1 MVKKKQSSALNVRR
15 KNTNKL
21 VKTLIQSVIL
31 VLLGVVLYHAV
42 FDVESYR
49 EPDRTTWKQQ
59 NGFIAL
65 SYFGVGRSGT
75 SKLVAKSDLD
85 EQLKV
90 LHDLGY
96 QTVSQQDIIDF
107 YSKGKPLP
115 DKALYLS
122 FEDGRNDSS
131 LFARPL
137 LEKYNFKATF
147 FSYADKLGDNKERK
161 FVQPKEMKKMEKTGF
176 WEMGTNG
183 YRLSYINVFDNE
195 GRFIG
200 MKNENELRDKS
211 NVAYYNH
218 YLMDFIRD
226 ENMIPAENRDEMNAR
241 IGADYENMQKVYT
254 EQLGYV
260 PSVYMIMH
268 ANALGEGMNRLVTE
282 ANQDNIRS
290 LFQIHF
296 NREGRAYNSSRADLL
311 DLTRL
316 QPAPYWSTNHLLMR
330 LREDSGETLPFIT
343 GDEEDAARWNVK
355 DGAAQFKDH
364 ELILTSPP
372 GRSGLLELK
381 EAVESENLHVSAQA
395 TGNVVGK
402 QSIYVRYD
410 RAKGSYIRITLDNN
424 TLQVEQKK
432 SGAEPAVLLTRELK
446 PVAWSSEELSFDKA
460 SVYTYEQT
468 SAGVNEE
475 EDKYPINIKD
485 ERKLDITLDGDSLT
499 VRVDDEAILDKR
511 KIDDSIRTGT
521 VAVEAEYSE
530 NNKKENIYD
539 ARFENMEI
547 TAGDRVLFSNAP
559 RGWQGAADRV
569 KAAVN
574 AAIDWAIETF

>member
-15 KNTNKL
+15 KNTKKL
-21 VKTLIQSVIL
+21 VKTMIQSVIL
-31 VLLGVVLYHAV
+31 VLLGVVLFHAV

-49 EPDRTTWKQQ
+49 EPDKTTWKQQ

-107 YSKGKPLP
+107 YSKDKPLP

-241 IGADYENMQKVYT
+241 IGADYENMKKIYT

-311 DLTRL
+311 NLTRL

-330 LREDSGETLPFIT
+330 LREDSGEALPFIS
-343 GDEEDAARWNVK
+343 GNEEDSARWNVK

-381 EAVESENLHVSAQA
+381 EAVKSEKLHVSAQA

-410 RAKGSYIRITLDNN
+410 RAKDSYIRITLDNN

-432 SGAEPAVLLTRELK
+432 AGAAPAVLLTRELD
-446 PVAWSSEELSFDKA
+446 PVAWSSEDLSFDKA

-468 SAGVNEE
+468 SAGVSEE
-475 EDKYPINIKD
+475 EEKYPINIKD
-485 ERKLDITLDGDSLT
+485 ERKLDITLDGESLT
-499 VRVDDEAILDKR
+499 VRVDDEAMLDKR
-511 KIDDSIRTGT
+511 KLDDSIRTGT

-569 KAAVN
+569 KSAVN

>member
-1 MVKKKQSSALNVRR
+1 MVKKKQGSALDVRR
-15 KNTNKL
+15 KNTKKL

-31 VLLGVVLYHAV
+31 VLLGVVLFHAV
-42 FDVESYR
+42 FDVETYQ
-49 EPDRTTWKQQ
+49 EPDRAKWQQ
-59 NGFIAL
+59 QGGFIAL

-75 SKLVAKSDLD
+75 SKLVDKSDLD
-85 EQLKV
+85 EQLRV

-96 QTVSQQDIIDF
+96 QTISQQDIMNF
-107 YSKGKPLP
+107 YTKGKPLP
-115 DKALYLS
+115 DKALFLS

-131 LFARPL
+131 LFARPM

-161 FVQPKEMKKMEKTGF
+161 FVQPEEMKKMEKTGF

-183 YRLSYINVFDNE
+183 YRLSYINVFDND

-241 IGADYENMQKVYT
+241 ISADYENIQGIYT
-254 EQLGYV
+254 KQMGYV

-282 ANQDNIRS
+282 ANQENIRQ

-296 NREGRAYNSSRADLL
+296 NREGEAYNSKSADILN
-311 DLTRL
+311 LTRL

-330 LREDSGETLPFIT
+330 LREDTGEALPFIT
-343 GDEEDAARWNVK
+343 GNEEDAGQWNVK

-372 GRSGLLELK
+372 GRSGWLELK
-381 EAVESENLHVSAQA
+381 EPAKSGNLHFSAKV

-410 RAKGSYIRITLDNN
+410 RAKDSYIRVTLDNN

-432 SGAEPAVLLTRELK
+432 SGADPEVLLARKLDA
-446 PVAWSSEELSFDKA
+446 VSWSSEDLSFDKA

-468 SAGVNEE
+468 SAGVNK
-475 EDKYPINIKD
+475 DDDAHPININD
-485 ERKLDITLDGDSLT
+485 ERQVDISLDGGSLT
-499 VRVDDEAILDKR
+499 VRVDDEAMLDKR
-511 KIDDSIRTGT
+511 QIDDSIRSGT
-521 VAVEAEYSE
+521 VAVEAEYNE
-530 NNKKENIYD
+530 KNKKENIYD

-547 TAGDRVLFSNAP
+547 TAGDQVLFSNAP
-559 RGWQGAADRV
+559 HGWQGAADRV

-574 AAIDWAIETF
+574 AAVDWAIETF